1 MLGLFQGYR
10 KSHTWIIA
18 TGLAQVSEFSIV
30 LGSRARRLRIVTR
43 EVSNTILYIRHNTII
58 TNILFLNQ
66 MYTKHYT
73 WYLEITFV
81 YGSVIMCV

>member
-1 MLGLFQGYR
+1 MVGLFQGYR

-43 EVSNTILYIRHNTII
+43 EVSNDNITHI
-58 TNILFLNQ
+58 TNKALGRHVPAMFKSPLCEC
-66 MYTKHYT
+66 
-73 WYLEITFV
+73 WYVSVLVFV
-81 YGSVIMCV
+81 YPQDY

>member
-1 MLGLFQGYR
+1 MVGLFQGYR

-43 EVSNTILYIRHNTII
+43 EVSSE
-58 TNILFLNQ
+58 
-66 MYTKHYT
+66 
-73 WYLEITFV
+73 EIAYAT
-81 YGSVIMCV
+81 SVQNFM